1 MEQLIRFAADGLLL
15 LIILGAGIAGAITVF
30 RSPRVLTK
38 TPLVI
43 MAGLTSLLAGKL
55 LSLVYQPSLVRPYI
69 ERGLQPG
76 AAYIDNPG
84 FPSDHALLAT
94 VVILIVYFVTPYKR
108 LSYILALLLIIMA
121 AARVL
126 AFVHT
131 PLDVVGGV
139 LVGLAGGIWYFRQK

>member
-1 MEQLIRFAADGLLL
+1 MELLIRFAADGLLL
-15 LIILGAGIAGAITVF
+15 LIILGAGIAGAVTVF
-30 RSPRVLTK
+30 RSPHVLTK

-43 MAGLTSLLAGKL
+43 MAGLSSLLAGKL

-139 LVGLAGGIWYFRQK
+139 LVGLVGGIWYFRQK